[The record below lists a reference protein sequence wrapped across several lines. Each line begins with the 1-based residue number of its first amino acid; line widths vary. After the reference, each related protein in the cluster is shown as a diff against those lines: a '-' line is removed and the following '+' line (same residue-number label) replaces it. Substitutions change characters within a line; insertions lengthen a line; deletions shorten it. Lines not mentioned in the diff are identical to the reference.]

1 MKKIVKTIFLLIF
14 ISFVGCKINALELT
28 KPGSRIYS
36 INDGE
41 TIIEDNAYNFT
52 FVDMILEKIYWKIF
66 ITGKAYYIIIFHVL
80 LKYIIYFDFY
90 C

>member
-36 INDGE
+36 IKD
-41 TIIEDNAYNFT
+41 IRK
-52 FVDMILEKIYWKIF
+52 ILNEVLNNTDVEKAILFGSYAKNTPTKNSDI
-66 ITGKAYYIIIFHVL
+66 
-80 LKYIIYFDFY
+80 D
-90 C
+90 